1 MNTDFNSTDDNS
13 AFLTEDG
20 KEATIYLGSLFSNVF
35 SNISPL
41 YRSEASPT
49 QIMTATRYGKRFI
62 LKGLKKEYADDP
74 IFRLAM
80 AKEFE
85 IGFSLEHP
93 SIRRTLS
100 LEKVEGLGDAIV
112 LEYIDGSTLS
122 SLIKEG
128 KLTVERGREICRDIA
143 AGVDY
148 LHGKQILHRDL
159 KPSNILITHK
169 GGGVKIIDFNLSDSD
184 SFIILKNPAGS
195 GKYIAPELLTPNAT
209 ATPESDIY
217 SLGVMARE
225 IAEVTSDPQLREAA
239 LVCTDD
245 DPGNRAE
252 GLRMLKENRLP
263 SPAVK
268 AMDRI
273 LSSSRLTAV
282 LITLCGVLAA
292 FIAYHYA
299 TV

>member
-20 KEATIYLGSLFSNVF
+20 KEATIDLGSLFSNVF

-62 LKGLKKEYADDP
+62 LKGLKKEFVDDP
-74 IFRLAM
+74 IFRLAL

-128 KLTVERGREICRDIA
+128 KLTVEQGREICRDIA
-143 AGVDY
+143 AGVNY

-195 GKYIAPELLTPNAT
+195 GKYIAPELLTPNAK

-239 LVCTDD
+239 IVCTDD